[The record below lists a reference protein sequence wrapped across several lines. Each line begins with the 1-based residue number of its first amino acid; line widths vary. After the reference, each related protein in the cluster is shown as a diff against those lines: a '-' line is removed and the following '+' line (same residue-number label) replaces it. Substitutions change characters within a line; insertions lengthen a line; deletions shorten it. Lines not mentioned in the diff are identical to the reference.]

1 MRYIPA
7 VNVKSYDGNSSYD
20 LYSLLL
26 KERII
31 MLTGEID
38 DTLSEIVCSELIF
51 LNAKDQELPI
61 SIYIDSPGGSVTAGM
76 AIYDVMKA
84 IEAPIKTI
92 GLGLCASMAAFLL
105 SSGDKGYR
113 YAYPNAEIMI
123 HQPIGQ
129 TQGQVSD
136 LEIMTKRFI
145 SLKNKN
151 KLNSILASNTNKSLE
166 EIEKDTDR
174 DNFLTADE
182 AIEYGLIDFKI
193 KTEKLIS

>member
-1 MRYIPA
+1 MRYLPA

-145 SLKNKN
+145 SLKNK
-151 KLNSILASNTNKSLE
+151 LNSILASNTNKSLE

>member
-7 VNVKSYDGNSSYD
+7 VNVKSYDENSSYD

-38 DTLSEIVCSELIF
+38 DSLSEIICAELIY
-51 LNAKDQELPI
+51 LNAKDQEQPI

-76 AIYDVMKA
+76 AIYDVMKS

-145 SLKNKN
+145 SLKNNLN
-151 KLNSILASNTNKSLE
+151 KILAFNTSKDLKQ
-166 EIEKDTDR
+166 IEKDTDR

-182 AIEYGLIDFKI
+182 AIEYGLIDYKI
-193 KTEKLIS
+193 KAGKLVS

>member
-26 KERII
+26 KESII

-92 GLGLCASMAAFLL
+92 GFGLCASMAAFLL

-145 SLKNKN
+145 SLKNK
-151 KLNSILASNTNKSLE
+151 LNSILASNTNKSLE

>member
-61 SIYIDSPGGSVTAGM
+61 SIYIDSPGGSITAGM

-145 SLKNKN
+145 SLKNK
-151 KLNSILASNTNKSLE
+151 LNSILASNTNKSLE

>member
-1 MRYIPA
+1 MVRLS
-7 VNVKSYDGNSSYD
+7 N
-20 LYSLLL
+20 
-26 KERII
+26 
-31 MLTGEID
+31 EIY
-38 DTLSEIVCSELIF
+38 TSCSELIF

-145 SLKNKN
+145 SLKNK
-151 KLNSILASNTNKSLE
+151 LNSILASNTNKSLE

>member
-145 SLKNKN
+145 SLKNK
-151 KLNSILASNTNKSLE
+151 LNSILASNTNKSLE
-166 EIEKDTDR
+166 EIEKDTYR

>member
-7 VNVKSYDGNSSYD
+7 VNVKSYDGNNSYD

-145 SLKNKN
+145 SLKNK
-151 KLNSILASNTNKSLE
+151 LNSILASNTNKSLE

>member
-7 VNVKSYDGNSSYD
+7 VNVKSYDGNSFYD

-145 SLKNKN
+145 SLKNK
-151 KLNSILASNTNKSLE
+151 LNSILASNTNKSLE

>member
-7 VNVKSYDGNSSYD
+7 VNVKSYDGNSSYN

-145 SLKNKN
+145 SLKNK
-151 KLNSILASNTNKSLE
+151 LNSILASNTNKSLE

>member
-76 AIYDVMKA
+76 AIYDVMKV

-145 SLKNKN
+145 SLKNK
-151 KLNSILASNTNKSLE
+151 LNSILASNTNKSLE

>member
-145 SLKNKN
+145 SLKNK
-151 KLNSILASNTNKSLE
+151 LNSILASNTNKSLE

-174 DNFLTADE
+174 DNFLTANE

>member
-145 SLKNKN
+145 SLKNK
-151 KLNSILASNTNKSLE
+151 LNSILASNTNKSLE

-193 KTEKLIS
+193 NTEKLIS

>member
-76 AIYDVMKA
+76 AKYDVMKA

-145 SLKNKN
+145 SLKNK
-151 KLNSILASNTNKSLE
+151 LNSILASNTNKSLE

>member
-7 VNVKSYDGNSSYD
+7 VNVKNYDGNSSYD

-145 SLKNKN
+145 SLKNK
-151 KLNSILASNTNKSLE
+151 LNSILASNTNKSLE

>member
-136 LEIMTKRFI
+136 LEIITKRFI
-145 SLKNKN
+145 SLKN

>member
-7 VNVKSYDGNSSYD
+7 VNVKSYD

-145 SLKNKN
+145 SLKNK
-151 KLNSILASNTNKSLE
+151 LNSILASNTNKSLE

>member
-145 SLKNKN
+145 SLKNK
-151 KLNSILASNTNKSLE
+151 LNSILASNTNKSLE

-193 KTEKLIS
+193 KTEKLIF

>member
-1 MRYIPA
+1 MRYIPT

-51 LNAKDQELPI
+51 LNAKDQELSI

-145 SLKNKN
+145 SLKNK
-151 KLNSILASNTNKSLE
+151 LNSILASNTNKSLE

>member
-76 AIYDVMKA
+76 AIYDVMKT

-145 SLKNKN
+145 
-151 KLNSILASNTNKSLE
+151 
-166 EIEKDTDR
+166 
-174 DNFLTADE
+174 
-182 AIEYGLIDFKI
+182 Y
-193 KTEKLIS
+193 

>member
-145 SLKNKN
+145 SLKNK
-151 KLNSILASNTNKSLE
+151 LNSILASNTNKSLE

-174 DNFLTADE
+174 DNFLTADK

>member
-38 DTLSEIVCSELIF
+38 DTLSEIVCSELIY

-145 SLKNKN
+145 SLKNK
-151 KLNSILASNTNKSLE
+151 LNSILASNTNKSLE

>member
-145 SLKNKN
+145 SLKNK
-151 KLNSILASNTNKSLE
+151 LNSILASNTNKSLE

-193 KTEKLIS
+193 KTKKLIS

>member
-84 IEAPIKTI
+84 IETPIKTI

-145 SLKNKN
+145 SLKNK
-151 KLNSILASNTNKSLE
+151 LNSILASNTNKSLE

>member
-145 SLKNKN
+145 SLKNK
-151 KLNSILASNTNKSLE
+151 LNSILASNTNKSLE

-182 AIEYGLIDFKI
+182 AIEYGLIDSKI

>member
-1 MRYIPA
+1 MRYILA

-145 SLKNKN
+145 SLKNK
-151 KLNSILASNTNKSLE
+151 LNSILASNTNKSLE

>member
-7 VNVKSYDGNSSYD
+7 VNVKSYDGNNSYD

-38 DTLSEIVCSELIF
+38 DSLSEIICSELIY

-61 SIYIDSPGGSVTAGM
+61 SIYIDSPGGSVTSGM
-76 AIYDVMKA
+76 AIYDVMKS

-145 SLKNKN
+145 SLKK
-151 KLNSILASNTNKSLE
+151 KLNNILAANTNKSLE
-166 EIEKDTDR
+166 EIERDTDR

>member
-31 MLTGEID
+31 MFTEEID

-145 SLKNKN
+145 SLKNK
-151 KLNSILASNTNKSLE
+151 LNSILASNTNKSLE

>member
-123 HQPIGQ
+123 PQPIGQ

-145 SLKNKN
+145 SLKN

>member
-113 YAYPNAEIMI
+113 YTYPNAEIMI

-145 SLKNKN
+145 SLKN

>member
-145 SLKNKN
+145 SLKNK
-151 KLNSILASNTNKSLE
+151 LNSILASNTNKSLE

-193 KTEKLIS
+193 RTEKLIS

>member
-51 LNAKDQELPI
+51 LNATDQELPI

-145 SLKNKN
+145 SLKNK
-151 KLNSILASNTNKSLE
+151 LNSILASNTNKSLE

>member
-61 SIYIDSPGGSVTAGM
+61 SIYIDSPGGSVTACM

-145 SLKNKN
+145 SLKNK
-151 KLNSILASNTNKSLE
+151 LNSILASNTNKSLE

>member
-145 SLKNKN
+145 SLKNK
-151 KLNSILASNTNKSLE
+151 LNSILASNTNKSLE

>member
-7 VNVKSYDGNSSYD
+7 VNVKSYDGNSSYG

-145 SLKNKN
+145 SLKNK
-151 KLNSILASNTNKSLE
+151 LNSILASNTNKSLE

>member
-145 SLKNKN
+145 SIKN

>member
-145 SLKNKN
+145 SLKNK
-151 KLNSILASNTNKSLE
+151 LNSILASNTNKSLE

-182 AIEYGLIDFKI
+182 AI
-193 KTEKLIS
+193 

>member
-129 TQGQVSD
+129 TQGQVSN

-145 SLKNKN
+145 SLKN

>member
-76 AIYDVMKA
+76 DIYDVMKA

-145 SLKNKN
+145 SLKNK
-151 KLNSILASNTNKSLE
+151 LNSILASNTNKSLE